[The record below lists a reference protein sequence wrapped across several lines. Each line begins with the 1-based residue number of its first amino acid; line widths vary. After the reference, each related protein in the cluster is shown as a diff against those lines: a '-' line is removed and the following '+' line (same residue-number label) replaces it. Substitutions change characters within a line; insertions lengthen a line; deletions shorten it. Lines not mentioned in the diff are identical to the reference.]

1 MIEQRSDEWFDARAG
16 RITASR
22 MCDVMAFTAG
32 EGEWKSGP
40 RKGQKKVAMPLK
52 ARTDY
57 ARQLATERLT
67 QKTKSQVKAAALAWG
82 QEVEPEAQSAYEVER
97 GVLVTLASF
106 MLHPVHDFIGASPD
120 FLVGDDGGGEI
131 KCPFAR
137 ETHMDTL
144 LDGLPPEHIEQIQ
157 GGLWVTGRKWWD
169 FVSFQPDFPESTR
182 IYIQRVERDDD
193 YIAKLAEACLSLES
207 EVQAIL
213 ERLQQKE
220 TVQ

>member
-1 MIEQRSDEWFDARAG
+1 MIEQRSESWFDARAG

-40 RKGQKKVAMPLK
+40 RKGQKKVSVPLK

-57 ARQLATERLT
+57 IRQLATERLT
-67 QKTKSQVKAAALAWG
+67 LKTKNQVKAAALAWG
-82 QEVEPEAQSAYEVER
+82 QEIEPEAQSAYEVER
-97 GVLVTLASF
+97 GVLVMPATF
-106 MLHPVHDFIGASPD
+106 MLHPAYEYIGASPD

-157 GGLWVTGRKWWD
+157 GGLWVTSRKWWD
-169 FVSFQPDFPESTR
+169 FVSYQPDFPERTR
-182 IYIQRVERDDD
+182 IYIQRVERDDE
-193 YIAKLAEACLSLES
+193 YIAKLEEACISLES
-207 EVQAIL
+207 DVRAIL
-213 ERLQQKE
+213 ENLEKR
-220 TVQ
+220 V